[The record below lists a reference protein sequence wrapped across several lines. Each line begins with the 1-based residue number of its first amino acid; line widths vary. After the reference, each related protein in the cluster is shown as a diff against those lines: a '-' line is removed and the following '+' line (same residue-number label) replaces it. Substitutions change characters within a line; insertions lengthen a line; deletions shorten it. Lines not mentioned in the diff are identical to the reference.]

1 MKKKLKIA
9 QLAPPWLAV
18 PPKKYGG
25 TELIVSHLTEELTKR
40 GHNVTLFASADSK
53 TRAKLVSSFPKALYW
68 KGTSWHDLYGLLFH
82 TLTCFEKAE
91 NFDIIHN
98 HSAYLGLCFS
108 QFTKTK
114 VVTTYHG
121 SLHPTIKEKGAKYKI
136 LKKFKNSYFV
146 SISNSQRKTKD
157 LKLNFVATVY
167 NGIDVKKFDFN
178 ESPKKHLIWMGR
190 ITPKKGVLESIEIAK
205 KLKLPLKIAA
215 KIDKNWP
222 PDVEFY
228 EKRVKPLID
237 GKKIR
242 YIGEI
247 GGYKNKSNFLK
258 NALALLNPIKWE
270 EPFGLVMTEAM
281 ACGTPVIA
289 FGRGSVP
296 EVIKNGKTGF
306 ICKPNDIN
314 SMIRAVKKIY
324 QMPTEKYIKMRH
336 NCRKHVEEN
345 FTAEKMVNEYEKVYY
360 KILKSKK

>member
-146 SISNSQRKTKD
+146 SISNSKRKTKD

-167 NGIDVKKFDFN
+167 NGIDVKKDYPVIYEYLDSFGKKFN
-178 ESPKKHLIWMGR
+178 IFGR
-190 ITPKKGVLESIEIAK
+190 
-205 KLKLPLKIAA
+205 LKL
-215 KIDKNWP
+215 
-222 PDVEFY
+222 
-228 EKRVKPLID
+228 LIRD
-237 GKKIR
+237 
-242 YIGEI
+242 ES
-247 GGYKNKSNFLK
+247 GYLS
-258 NALALLNPIKWE
+258 IKW
-270 EPFGLVMTEAM
+270 A
-281 ACGTPVIA
+281 
-289 FGRGSVP
+289 
-296 EVIKNGKTGF
+296 KNT
-306 ICKPNDIN
+306 
-314 SMIRAVKKIY
+314 IREGY
-324 QMPTEKYIKMRH
+324 GW
-336 NCRKHVEEN
+336 N
-345 FTAEKMVNEYEKVYY
+345 FSR
-360 KILKSKK
+360 I